1 MDHSVSQIGTSALDF
16 DILIFP
22 MTMKLFI
29 PKSTIILADKQKEL
43 LNILR
48 DVRS

>member
-1 MDHSVSQIGTSALDF
+1 MNHSVSQIATSALDF
-16 DILIFP
+16 DILILI
-22 MTMKLFI
+22 TMKLFI